1 MALLMF
7 LVGWLV
13 APADAARPS
22 LDPEVKLHGGYSM
35 VKGPRGSGFTLGFDS
50 RMTRSI
56 YVDLGGFFSPAPLT
70 EEYAM
75 AEDLEPI
82 SYFRLRHGIYVL
94 PGFRVPHKQPKAF
107 SWDVI
112 LRAGPAV
119 AWSADLTPN
128 FTPNHERL
136 LEVDSAFVGG
146 ADFQVKRESWGVR
159 LSARGLL
166 LAPFYEDNFTE
177 VLFWGTQ
184 FGLEALYQF

>member
-1 MALLMF
+1 MALLLF
-7 LVGWLV
+7 IVGFLV
-13 APADAARPS
+13 APADAARPA

-56 YVDLGGFFSPAPLT
+56 YVDLGAFFSPARLT
-70 EEYAM
+70 DEHALEK
-75 AEDLEPI
+75 DLSPSE
-82 SYFRLRHGIYVL
+82 YFRLRHGIYVL
-94 PGFRVPHKQPKAF
+94 PGFRIPHKQPKSL
-107 SWDVI
+107 SWDVL
-112 LRAGPAV
+112 LRAGPSV

-136 LEVDSAFVGG
+136 LEVDSAFIGG
-146 ADFQVKRESWGVR
+146 VDFLVKKESIGVR
-159 LSARGLL
+159 ASARAML